1 MGFCRPTLTTTPDP
15 DCVNSPTAPTPAFP
29 AQNPMPYPEVHEP
42 MGHIGFTMPLNM
54 SEQPAATVLAGFMT
68 DGRTIGAQI
77 SGRRF
82 ADEFVMAA
90 GAWFETAT
98 GLETPARAAMG

>member
-1 MGFCRPTLTTTPDP
+1 
-15 DCVNSPTAPTPAFP
+15 
-29 AQNPMPYPEVHEP
+29 

-98 GLETPARAAMG
+98 GLETPTRATMG